1 MNLLLK
7 PRSDVCLLATSV
19 AMPMDLSPFGQ
30 RGVVLDHQ
38 GVLAR
43 MHVPAN
49 SSPPPS
55 DPQVQ
60 TRQWV
65 QGSDAI
71 DLAVEAGRR
80 ALAQANM
87 QAMELAAIVCAS
99 STPVS
104 ISAAMAARIALRLG
118 CSDGLANAAAFDVRA
133 GGVGVMQAWFTAQ
146 GLIAQGSGPVLVV
159 AAETPSLFLRPTDVG
174 TALRYGDGAGA
185 CILAPRAERSP
196 TFLGG
201 MSGQQPLRGRPTT
214 IPGRLP
220 PSGNDPMDYRFQKP
234 DREHLE
240 DLMQL
245 WAHCP
250 QALSTAFPE
259 AVAAT
264 RHVVP
269 YAVSHQQMDT
279 AMKALAAP
287 NATCFHELHRY
298 GCVGAASP
306 LVALHGLLSSG
317 QARSGDVVCLLSAAG
332 NGVWGGFFWALE
344 DHHS

>member
-1 MNLLLK
+1 
-7 PRSDVCLLATSV
+7 
-19 AMPMDLSPFGQ
+19 MPMDLQPTGQ

-43 MHVPAN
+43 MQVPTD
-49 SSPPPS
+49 SPPQPV

-65 QGSDAI
+65 QGADAI
-71 DLAVEAGRR
+71 DLAVEAAVR
-80 ALAQANM
+80 AMAQANM
-87 QAMELAAIVCAS
+87 QAMDLAAIVCAS

-104 ISAAMAARIALRLG
+104 ISAAMAARVALRLG
-118 CSDGLANAAAFDVRA
+118 CSEGLANAAAFDVRA

-159 AAETPSLFLRPTDVG
+159 AAETPSMFLRPTDVG

-185 CILAPRAERSP
+185 CILATCAEKTP

-201 MSGQQPLRGRPTT
+201 MSGQQALRGRPTT

-250 QALSTAFPE
+250 QALSAAFPQAAE
-259 AVAAT
+259 AT

-269 YAVSHQQMDT
+269 YSVSHQQMDT
-279 AMKALAAP
+279 ALKALGAP
-287 NATCFHELHRY
+287 HATCFHELLRY

-306 LVALHGLLSSG
+306 LVALHGLLASG
-317 QARSGDVVCLLSAAG
+317 QAQPGDVFCMISAAG
-332 NGVWGGFFWALE
+332 NGVWGGFFWALDE
-344 DHHS
+344 RGWPGDSVQRA